1 MSSAVFLLVF
11 VVVAAGALILPV
23 LAVQYALRYWVRPA
37 QRELIEDAWSVR
49 FEDQLR
55 ALASSVQQTERAFE
69 R

>member
-1 MSSAVFLLVF
+1 MSSALFLLGF
-11 VVVAAGALILPV
+11 VVVAAGALILPAF
-23 LAVQYALRYWVRPA
+23 AVQYALRYWVRPA
-37 QRELIEDAWSVR
+37 QRELLDEAWSVR